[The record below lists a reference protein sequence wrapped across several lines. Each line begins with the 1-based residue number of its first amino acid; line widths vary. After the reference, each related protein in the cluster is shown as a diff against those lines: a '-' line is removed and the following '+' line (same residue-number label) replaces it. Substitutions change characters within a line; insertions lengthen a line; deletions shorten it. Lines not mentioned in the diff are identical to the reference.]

1 MAQTAMQD
9 FARYLLAKRSVD
21 DRALN
26 RRVWGRLEREL
37 RKSPAGSLR
46 IVDVGAGLGTGAQRI
61 AEWRLVEPLSAVR
74 YTGVEPRKELLE
86 EARRRL
92 RSLPFPAELAAATLE
107 EFAARDENRCQFDLV
122 VAQALLDILEL
133 SPSLEAL
140 VGLARPGGLVY
151 LPITFDGE
159 TIFEPAHEDDAAIL
173 SGYHASMGAIGDSKT
188 GRKLVHALQEHPVD
202 VVEMASSDW
211 IVFPTAGSYPSD
223 EAFFLKFVVGMVER
237 TLGERA
243 KRWAAARREQ
253 IDDGQLLYIAHQ
265 IDCLARKR

>member
-1 MAQTAMQD
+1 MNE
-9 FARYLLAKRSVD
+9 FAHYLEAKRTVD
-21 DRALN
+21 DRAID
-26 RRVWGRLEREL
+26 RRVLETL
-37 RKSPAGSLR
+37 
-46 IVDVGAGLGTGAQRI
+46 
-61 AEWRLVEPLSAVR
+61 
-74 YTGVEPRKELLE
+74 
-86 EARRRL
+86 RRRL
-92 RSLPFPAELAAATLE
+92 ENIEGPAIADIGAGVGTGIERLVDWGVVAEPIYTAIEPDRELLADARSRLEARLHGEFIASTLTDFAAKDDNHARYDLVIAHAFLDIVELAPALK
-107 EFAARDENRCQFDLV
+107 NLV
-122 VAQALLDILEL
+122 
-133 SPSLEAL
+133 S
-140 VGLARPGGLVY
+140 LARPGGFLY
-151 LPITFDGE
+151 FPITFDGE
-159 TIFEPAHEDDAAIL
+159 TIFEPAREDDAAIL
-173 SGYHASMGAIGDSKT
+173 SRYHASMGAIGDSKT